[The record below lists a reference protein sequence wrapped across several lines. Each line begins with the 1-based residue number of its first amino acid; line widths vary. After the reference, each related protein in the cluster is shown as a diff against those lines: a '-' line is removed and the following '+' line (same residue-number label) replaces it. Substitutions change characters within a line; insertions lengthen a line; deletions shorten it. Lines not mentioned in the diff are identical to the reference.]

1 MKIAVKKSKLSTY
14 GCVRW
19 EISINEN
26 PVTVNMVRYADG
38 DIALTWCDKDFDV
51 CTVKMLRGSQ
61 LHELKVLLK
70 AISYTL

>member
-1 MKIAVKKSKLSTY
+1 MKVTIKKSKISSY

-26 PVTVNMVRYADG
+26 PVKVFMACYADG
-38 DIALTWCDKDFDV
+38 DIALTWCDRSFDV

-61 LHELKVLLK
+61 LRELKVLLN

>member
-1 MKIAVKKSKLSTY
+1 MKITVKKSKLSSY

-26 PVTVNMVRYADG
+26 PVNVYMVRYADG

-51 CTVKMLRGSQ
+51 CTVKMLRGVQ

-70 AISYTL
+70 AICYTL